1 MKTLDTPLVQSPSLL
16 QLSTRT
22 PWRWQDARIW
32 NEGTFGASAFAESY
46 RRLYWRLD
54 TSIALRLLG
63 ARWRVFAWS
72 CYGHA
77 EIFWSRTFLGWWL
90 GVLCDGTAGLMI
102 WPAMPILAAQVLMPL
117 ATVTQLLVAYCLGL
131 FFFEEKVSRWN
142 HLGLLLAIVGVVGIS
157 VSSPLH
163 AAEPGVIS
171 VQQWMQPRFIG
182 VLLACGL
189 LPFAAFALQMP
200 KSSCW
205 ALATATFEAL
215 QFLSSRTLADAIL
228 KWGTEEHLLAS
239 ILAAGVMKGLCILC
253 ILHFQQMGFE
263 AELSRF
269 VGIFM
274 VATNLLTV
282 VLCLAFFGDQVT
294 LSWSFL
300 GSAFSTLSGI
310 WLLNQWF
317 SPGSKESEI
326 SGSGRDSLGRSTNLQ
341 TAAAYAIN
349 LAAPLPKFAEAAPE
363 VFKALAKL
371 LSAPKPKKRDEK
383 AKVAMDNAVAAML
396 SMLKDKGQLCPP
408 DLQAWDLALSKLP
421 IKDDCEEAKKVH
433 EKVID
438 MVLAQNQ
445 GLLGADNRN
454 LGKVLSILAE
464 IYKQEEI
471 CNKECDEKI
480 LKIFKSLPQNMVVS
494 AAASFSE
501 KQQKKIEKMLHS

>member
-16 QLSTRT
+16 QVSTRT
-22 PWRWQDARIW
+22 PWRWQDVRIW
-32 NEGTFGASAFAESY
+32 NEGLANNFKEAPLEQVLLLNPIAGYTGDWIHLLLCVFLVLAGGSLHGVAMAMRKYFGQGHVD
-46 RRLYWRLD
+46 YWKR
-54 TSIALRLLG
+54 SQ
-63 ARWRVFAWS
+63 
-72 CYGHA
+72 
-77 EIFWSRTFLGWWL
+77 WWL

-117 ATVTQLLVAYCLGL
+117 ATVAQLLVAYCLGL

-239 ILAAGVMKGLCILC
+239 ILAAGLMKGLCILC

-317 SPGSKESEI
+317 SPGSKESLSHLSR
-326 SGSGRDSLGRSTNLQ
+326 SGDSFGRSTNLQ
-341 TAAAYAIN
+341 
-349 LAAPLPKFAEAAPE
+349 
-363 VFKALAKL
+363 
-371 LSAPKPKKRDEK
+371 
-383 AKVAMDNAVAAML
+383 
-396 SMLKDKGQLCPP
+396 
-408 DLQAWDLALSKLP
+408 
-421 IKDDCEEAKKVH
+421 
-433 EKVID
+433 
-438 MVLAQNQ
+438 
-445 GLLGADNRN
+445 
-454 LGKVLSILAE
+454 
-464 IYKQEEI
+464 
-471 CNKECDEKI
+471 
-480 LKIFKSLPQNMVVS
+480 
-494 AAASFSE
+494 
-501 KQQKKIEKMLHS
+501 